1 MGTCGLLT
9 QLASGEMVVGAEGEK
24 LTNHY
29 TFYAVFNTPEEFR
42 IVTGNR
48 TLGTIP
54 VDSPLLPDQHIIFGG
69 RRWKVTEIE
78 TEKKVIYVETTKGGQ
93 PPQFSG
99 GGMSVHDAVRHEM
112 LAIYREGDYRI
123 AIGSK
128 KVDYAD
134 AAARN
139 LFAEGSSN
147 FQRYNLQNEYFITS
161 GQHCYV
167 IPWMGD
173 KVVNTITALLIRCGF
188 KANAFAGVIEI
199 DGSNV
204 ASVQHALKEMLLSG
218 LPSAF
223 DLAEDVPEKYLD
235 KYDEYLPESLL
246 AKGFGQKAYDIE
258 GTSIW
263 LNQHL

>member
-1 MGTCGLLT
+1 T
-9 QLASGEMVVGAEGEK
+9 V
-24 LTNHY
+24 
-29 TFYAVFNTPEEFR
+29 
-42 IVTGNR
+42 
-48 TLGTIP
+48 P

-78 TEKKVIYVETTKGGQ
+78 TEKKVIYVEATKGGQ

-99 GGMSVHDAVRHEM
+99 GGMSVHDAVRQEM

-134 AAARN
+134 TAARN
-139 LFAEGSSN
+139 LFAEGCSN
-147 FQRYNLQNEYFITS
+147 FQRFKLQNECFITS

-188 KANAFAGVIEI
+188 KANSFAGVIEI
-199 DGSNV
+199 DNS
-204 ASVQHALKEMLLSG
+204 SV
-218 LPSAF
+218 
-223 DLAEDVPEKYLD
+223 
-235 KYDEYLPESLL
+235 
-246 AKGFGQKAYDIE
+246 
-258 GTSIW
+258 
-263 LNQHL
+263 

>member
-1 MGTCGLLT
+1 
-9 QLASGEMVVGAEGEK
+9 
-24 LTNHY
+24 
-29 TFYAVFNTPEEFR
+29 
-42 IVTGNR
+42 TGNR
-48 TLGTIP
+48 TLGTVP

-78 TEKKVIYVETTKGGQ
+78 TEKKVIYVEATKGGQ

-99 GGMSVHDAVRHEM
+99 GGMSVHDAVRQEM

-134 AAARN
+134 TAARN
-139 LFAEGSSN
+139 LFAEGCSN
-147 FQRYNLQNEYFITS
+147 FQRFKLQNECFITS

-188 KANAFAGVIEI
+188 KANSFAGVIEI
-199 DGSNV
+199 DNSSV

-223 DLAEDVPEKYLD
+223 DLATDVPEKY
-235 KYDEYLPESLL
+235 
-246 AKGFGQKAYDIE
+246 
-258 GTSIW
+258 
-263 LNQHL
+263 